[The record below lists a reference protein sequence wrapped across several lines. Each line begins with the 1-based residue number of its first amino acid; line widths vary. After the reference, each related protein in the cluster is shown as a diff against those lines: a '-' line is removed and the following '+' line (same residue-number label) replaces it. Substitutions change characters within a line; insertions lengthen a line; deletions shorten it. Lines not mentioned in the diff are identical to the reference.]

1 MRIEQDDLTSP
12 QVLDLLQEH
21 LSNMHEL
28 SPPDQVFAFDAAK
41 LQAPGVSFWT
51 VWEANE
57 LVGCGALKE
66 LSALH
71 AEVKSMRTPKAA
83 RRRGAGKAMME
94 HILTTARK
102 RGYER
107 LSLETGTHVDFGP
120 AHRLYEG
127 YGFVLCG
134 PFSSYAE
141 NENSVFM
148 TLVLDARA

>member
-1 MRIEQDDLTSP
+1 MHIEQDDLTRP
-12 QVLDLLQEH
+12 QVLDLLKEH
-21 LSNMHEL
+21 LTNMHEL

-66 LSALH
+66 LGSRH
-71 AEVKSMRTPKAA
+71 AEVKSMRTPKSA

-94 HILTTARK
+94 HIITTARA

-107 LSLETGTHVDFGP
+107 LSLETGTHVDFAP
-120 AHRLYEG
+120 AHRLYER
-127 YGFVLCG
+127 YGFVFCG
-134 PFSSYAE
+134 PFASYVE
-141 NENSVFM
+141 NENSVCM
-148 TLVLDARA
+148 TLVL